1 MSGRSKIIQLDER
14 FAKTGEPT
22 VQPVLLWGL
31 RSKPF
36 YESLSKEASASPAL
50 EYIRHIQPVPG
61 RTIVLILGLGS
72 YEYYGLNR
80 NGDGFN
86 EQPYKPGQSNGS
98 GRDAW
103 VMEKECIQHHYHSYE
118 QGHVYRHHANKNPAK
133 SVGRILKAFWNPLMH
148 RVEVLEDLDNKRA
161 PDLAEQI
168 ANGEYPAKSMGCRIK
183 FDVCT
188 ICGNMAPT
196 RRHYCDHLKF
206 EMSRLLDS
214 GLRVGALNPS
224 PRFFDSSWV
233 LRPADRTGYLLK
245 KVAED
250 VRPYELWSSSDLG
263 DYVDNVNLKAAAAK
277 KLAVID
283 KVVRGYPAAMVQGE
297 LPEAKLIEQYKNTS
311 LPGLVANTPE
321 LSEQD
326 LSPLKG
332 HNLADTLSALSQS
345 GIILTTPE
353 FIRLFMQKLAPDK
366 LIPQGV
372 LDRLTA
378 MQGELFELFS
388 QNPTLLDQSLSAF
401 TPTGKTASLTARI
414 FPLREKRSTISEY
427 LNRRF
432 TPDVLRDPQRKP
444 RSQLMEVQ
452 DPESGRM
459 FQTTRG
465 ASEDAHD
472 ALAEAELAKMIGG
485 GALLGGAYKVLT
497 MAPGLQ
503 PFKLPIAAG
512 LGYAGYKALPP
523 DLGPTYPTTS
533 GEEVPYLTEFVE
545 KQGSYAAVVTSLGQ
559 DYRVTAQGPTRFWD
573 VQKRASA
580 SSPAFQEILRKLASF
595 GLMAEGG
602 LAERVARFKHASD
615 GIVEGSLDFDKV
627 AEVIGNLAWGRSS
640 D

>member
-1 MSGRSKIIQLDER
+1 MRSKIIQLDER

-50 EYIRHIQPVPG
+50 EYIKHIQPVPG

-103 VMEKECIQHHYHSYE
+103 VMESECIQHHYQSYE
-118 QGHVYRHHANKNPAK
+118 QGHVYRHHANSDPRK
-133 SVGRILKAFWNPLMH
+133 SVGKVLKAFWNPFMH
-148 RVEVLEDLDNKRA
+148 RVEVLEDLDNQRA

-168 ANGEYPAKSMGCRIK
+168 ADGQYPAKSMGCRIK
-183 FDVCT
+183 YDVCT
-188 ICGNMAPT
+188 VCGNMAPT

-263 DYVDNVNLKAAAAK
+263 DYVDNINLKAAAAK

-283 KVVRGYPAAMVQGE
+283 KVVRGYPAAMVQGD
-297 LPEAKLIEQYKNTS
+297 LPEARLIEQYKNTS
-311 LPGLVANTPE
+311 LPGVVANTPE

-326 LSPLKG
+326 MSPLQG

-388 QNPTLLDQSLSAF
+388 QNPTLLDQALSAF
-401 TPTGKTASLTARI
+401 TPTGKTASLTARV
-414 FPLREKRSTISEY
+414 FPLREKRSTIPEY
-427 LNRRF
+427 LYRRF
-432 TPDVLRDPQRKP
+432 TPEMLKDPQRNP
-444 RSQLMEVQ
+444 RTQLMEVQ

-472 ALAEAELAKMIGG
+472 ALAEAELTKMIGG

-497 MAPGLQ
+497 MAPGLR
-503 PFKLPIAAG
+503 PFKLPIGVG
-512 LGYAGYKALPP
+512 LGYAGYKTLPP
-523 DLGPTYPTTS
+523 DLGPTYPTTT

-545 KQGSYAAVVTSLGQ
+545 KQGSYAAVVNSLGQ
-559 DYRVTAQGPTRFWD
+559 DYRITSQGPTRFWD
-573 VQKRASA
+573 VHQKTAGDR
-580 SSPAFQEILRKLASF
+580 SPAFQDILRKLASF
-595 GLMAEGG
+595 GLVHEGG
-602 LAERVARFKHASD
+602 LAAHVARFKHASD

-627 AEVIGNLAWGRSS
+627 AEVIGNLAWGRSP